1 MIDDAGSGE
10 PDDERKER
18 RRPLGVLAA
27 VRTATAQ
34 FAELTGKRPESPT
47 SVDRTEHG
55 WRVVFEVVEL
65 ERVPATTSVLASYE
79 AEVDEEGTLLGYGR
93 LRRYYRN
100 QADPE

>member
-1 MIDDAGSGE
+1 MIDDAGNES
-10 PDDERKER
+10 DDERNER
-18 RRPLGVLAA
+18 RPRGVLAA

-79 AEVDEEGTLLGYGR
+79 AELDEEGTLLGYGR